1 MSPHELPII
10 DYDNIPVGSLQH
22 RIRSLR
28 ADEVKLL
35 LDHERTHND
44 RVQVREILQ
53 NRLDELRAGAEPSG
67 GTQDDKP
74 VEAENTPGGSPVTP
88 SGSPEPMH
96 PPRHGMAGQPGKP
109 RADRPYQQ

>member
-22 RIRSLR
+22 RIRSLSTG
-28 ADEVKLL
+28 EVEQL
-35 LDHERTHND
+35 LDYERTHND
-44 RVQVREILQ
+44 RVQVRELLR
-53 NRLDELRAGAEPSG
+53 NRLDELRAGAQPSG
-67 GTQDDKP
+67 GAQDSRP
-74 VEAENTPGGSPVTP
+74 LEAEDTAGGSPVDP

-109 RADRPYQQ
+109 KGDRPGP